1 MSTDHERPPPLPRP
15 VTGVYVRHIMQTA
28 CPGYFAMVWVDAEP
42 LPEEASGDFAF
53 VDDLLPTCRYTG
65 EPLPREFA
73 EAFAEGARE
82 AWREREEDLPAFA
95 ARMVLRDA
103 VWHWTDS
110 NVRSFQVAG
119 RLAARE
125 VLSCAAEGREPRA
138 VGHSARR
145 DRPSPPT
152 PGTPPPSGT
161 APSS

>member
-15 VTGVYVRHIMQTA
+15 VTGVYVRHVKQTA
-28 CPGYFAMVWVDAEP
+28 CPGSFAMVWVDAEP
-42 LPEEASGDFAF
+42 LPEEAPGDFAF
-53 VDDLLPTCRYTG
+53 VDDLPPTCRYTG

-82 AWREREEDLPAFA
+82 AWREREEGRPAFA

-110 NVRSFQVAG
+110 NAWSFQVAG

-125 VLSCAAEGREPRA
+125 ILSCAAEGREPRA
-138 VGHSARR
+138 VGRR
-145 DRPSPPT
+145 DRPIPPMPRT
-152 PGTPPPSGT
+152 LPPSGT
-161 APSS
+161 APSA